1 MLSSITMRMSL
12 INMPV
17 FGFASR
23 MKVKRI
29 YVEKQKLKVPEGG
42 LNLGFPGKTGPS
54 KVIINKTL
62 VRARYTNQ
70 PTPIKDFIN
79 FKKMSGNELL
89 LNLDNHDN
97 FSSSE
102 LVSGLIE
109 LGKRDSK

>member
-1 MLSSITMRMSL
+1 MRMSM

-42 LNLGFPGKTGPS
+42 LNLGFPGKTSPS

-62 VRARYTNQ
+62 VRARYTN
-70 PTPIKDFIN
+70 
-79 FKKMSGNELL
+79 
-89 LNLDNHDN
+89 
-97 FSSSE
+97 
-102 LVSGLIE
+102 
-109 LGKRDSK
+109 